1 MSAPNPKRLR
11 MKQNDDVIFSE
22 DTHRTKGRDAQR
34 NNIMAAKIL
43 SQTLATTLG
52 PLGMDK
58 LLMDPYGNITVTNDG
73 VTIMRQMKMD
83 HPVAKMIV
91 EVAKNQEEAVGDGT
105 TTVVVLAG
113 ELLRQAELLLDKGIH
128 PTIIAKGY
136 RMAEKM
142 AQTALDNISSPVKP
156 TDEGILYN
164 IALTAMTGK
173 GSESHKD
180 HLATL
185 VVSAIKKSLSNV
197 LEFPERVSDLVTV
210 IGISGRKTTDSY
222 LVNGVV
228 LEKERVLESM
238 PRKVEGNIALF
249 SCEVDVRKSEASSLN
264 LTDSGQYRELLEKE
278 QEAYDSLV
286 GYFLQNNIKIV
297 VTERGVNDL
306 VAHRLAQHNVM
317 VIKRVSRTDMV
328 RISKTFN
335 MSINGEVN
343 VRMNF
348 QGDCLAHEIKQGD
361 NRYTLLQSL
370 VENPIV
376 SLIIYGGTTHHTQ
389 ELKRATEDALGDL
402 FATLRCGKAVAGAGS
417 GELAIAKQVRD
428 YAETIRG
435 KEQLCVMAY
444 AEALES
450 IPLALA
456 ENSGLDAIECL
467 TNLRS
472 AHKKGEFQSGLNV
485 TNGNIMDA
493 WREGVVE
500 PLDTKRCAL
509 ASATEAAEMILRID
523 DLLLGT
529 PKLQNNEPPQA

>member
-1 MSAPNPKRLR
+1 
-11 MKQNDDVIFSE
+11 MKQNDDVIFSD

-52 PLGMDK
+52 PKGMDK

-128 PTIIAKGY
+128 PTTIAKGY
-136 RMAEKM
+136 RMAEEK
-142 AQTALDNISSPVKP
+142 AQLALESIAFPVNS
-156 TDEGILYN
+156 TNLDILRN

-173 GSESHKD
+173 GSEARRD
-180 HLATL
+180 HLASL
-185 VVSAIKKSLSNV
+185 VVSAIQKSMSNV
-197 LEFPERVSDLVTV
+197 MVFPERVSDVVTV
-210 IGISGRKTTDSY
+210 TGISGRNTSDSY
-222 LVNGVV
+222 LINGAV

-238 PRKVEGNIALF
+238 PNNVEGRIALF
-249 SCEVDVRKSEASSLN
+249 SCDVDVPKSDASSLN
-264 LTDSGQYRELLEKE
+264 LTDSGQYQELLENE
-278 QEAYDSLV
+278 QKAYEELV
-286 GYFLQNNIKIV
+286 GYLIQNDIKIV

-306 VAHRLAQHNVM
+306 IAHRLAQRDVM
-317 VIKRVSRTDMV
+317 VIKRVSRTDMA
-328 RISKTFN
+328 RIAQATKT
-335 MSINGEVN
+335 SVNGEVKLSI
-343 VRMNF
+343 RYSE
-348 QGDCLAHEIKQGD
+348 GALAHEMKQGD
-361 NRYTLLQSL
+361 SRYIIIQPIEPNS
-370 VENPIV
+370 IV
-376 SLIIYGGTTHHTQ
+376 SLIVYGGTSHHTQ

-428 YAETIRG
+428 FAETIKG

-467 TNLRS
+467 TNLRIL
-472 AHKKGEFQSGLNV
+472 HKKGEAQMGLNV
-485 TNGNIMDA
+485 VNGNPMDA
-493 WREGVVE
+493 WKVGVVE
-500 PLDTKRCAL
+500 PLDPKRCAL

-523 DLLLGT
+523 DVLLGT
-529 PKLQNNEPPQA
+529 PKPIQNNELPQA